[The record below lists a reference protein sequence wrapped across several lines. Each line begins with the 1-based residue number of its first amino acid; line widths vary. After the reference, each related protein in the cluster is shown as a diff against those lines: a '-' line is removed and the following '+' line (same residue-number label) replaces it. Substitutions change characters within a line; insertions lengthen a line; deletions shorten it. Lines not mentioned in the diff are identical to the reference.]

1 MNSLSIDSDHQEYVT
16 PRVQPHSVEAE
27 SAVLGGML
35 LGNKTSYEGVTDVLV
50 EDDFYRHEHRLIFA
64 ACVKLINEMKPID
77 VITVHDA
84 LQRAGQAGVTRG
96 LAYLV
101 VLAQQFSKIDNLR
114 HHAQI
119 VREQSVLRK
128 LLAACDEIATLALD
142 PQGSAVS
149 RILDEAEIKISSVW
163 KKSTRMRP
171 SLQRMDKL
179 AQKLLKRVEDLS
191 ENPSDVT
198 GVSTGFCELDRVTAG
213 LQAGQLI
220 VIAGRPSMGKTALGL
235 NIAEHVA
242 LNERLPVAFFSIEA
256 SAEQLTA
263 RIAGSLG
270 RIDLSRLRTGKLQDE
285 EWPRFNEVL
294 ESLRHLDLHIDG
306 AVSLTPSELR
316 TKALQ
321 LVLQRG
327 KLGLVVV
334 DHLQLMT
341 SAGFGPQNR
350 ADELDEI
357 ACELKDLAMELD
369 CPLIVLSQ
377 LNRGV
382 EGRADKRPML
392 RDLRGSGAIE
402 EIADLIMFIYRLL
415 QQAFAGARHC

>member
-1 MNSLSIDSDHQEYVT
+1 M
-16 PRVQPHSVEAE
+16 
-27 SAVLGGML
+27 
-35 LGNKTSYEGVTDVLV
+35 
-50 EDDFYRHEHRLIFA
+50 
-64 ACVKLINEMKPID
+64 
-77 VITVHDA
+77 
-84 LQRAGQAGVTRG
+84 
-96 LAYLV
+96 
-101 VLAQQFSKIDNLR
+101 
-114 HHAQI
+114 
-119 VREQSVLRK
+119 
-128 LLAACDEIATLALD
+128 
-142 PQGSAVS
+142 
-149 RILDEAEIKISSVW
+149 
-163 KKSTRMRP
+163 
-171 SLQRMDKL
+171 
-179 AQKLLKRVEDLS
+179 
-191 ENPSDVT
+191 
-198 GVSTGFCELDRVTAG
+198 
-213 LQAGQLI
+213 
-220 VIAGRPSMGKTALGL
+220 
-235 NIAEHVA
+235 
-242 LNERLPVAFFSIEA
+242 
-256 SAEQLTA
+256 
-263 RIAGSLG
+263 

-350 ADELDEI
+350 AEELDEI

-369 CPLIVLSQ
+369 SPLIVLSQ